1 MSVQAIAIAESVSQ
15 SDGSDGSDGYDG
27 DDHQIHVVDLQHK
40 KSTKNRTWNAQVRSF
55 LLTKM
60 TTTTTDCSNK
70 QPTAYAQLA
79 IPLSTFGV
87 SQDKAAATTTPETAS
102 LLTENNSGSQNNVS
116 GQQPNINQN
125 HHHHHYDPNEWV
137 TEDTAARDRL
147 IRALRYNFMSPKDR
161 SMITHRFPGKL
172 VLQIFKILVVSY
184 QLYHFGSDVEQYKA
198 ADSSMVSFGFLLVIE
213 SHF

>member
-1 MSVQAIAIAESVSQ
+1 
-15 SDGSDGSDGYDG
+15 
-27 DDHQIHVVDLQHK
+27 
-40 KSTKNRTWNAQVRSF
+40 
-55 LLTKM
+55 M
-60 TTTTTDCSNK
+60 TTTTTDANK

-87 SQDKAAATTTPETAS
+87 SQDKAAATTIPETAS

-116 GQQPNINQN
+116 GQQPNINQ

-198 ADSSMVSFGFLLVIE
+198 ADSSMVIFGFLLVIE